1 MNNYGLILKQL
12 RQINGYTLKTAAQA
26 VGKSVGWFS
35 EVENNRGLSKLRPEE
50 FERIVKLFGGD
61 KHRELFKTWVAVE
74 RNKDKTDHSLDGPV
88 LKYIRERKMLTLDQA
103 SKLVGLSRGY
113 LTNIEN
119 GHKLIKF
126 ELRNRIMIAYG
137 YSPSSFKNL
146 STDEKRSKAVPVRYK
161 IDALLNQFEEPDLL
175 TLFDFIKREIAIRPR
190 RSRKAFVDQ
199 LASQQT
205 K

>member
-35 EVENNRGLSKLRPEE
+35 EVENTRGLSRLRPEE

-74 RNKDKTDHSLDGPV
+74 RNKNKTDHSLDGPV
-88 LKYIRERKMLTLDQA
+88 LKYIRERKSLTLDQA

-113 LTNIEN
+113 LTNLEN
-119 GHKLIKF
+119 GRKLIKF

-161 IDALLNQFEEPDLL
+161 IDALLNQFEESDLF
-175 TLFDFIKREIAIRPR
+175 TFFDFIENEMAIRPR
-190 RSRKAFVDQ
+190 KSRTAFVDEISNNQ
-199 LASQQT
+199 N

>member
-12 RQINGYTLKTAAQA
+12 RQINGYTLKTASKA

-35 EVENNRGLSKLRPEE
+35 EVENTRGLSKLRPEE

-74 RNKDKTDHSLDGPV
+74 RNKGKTDHSLDGPV
-88 LKYIRERKMLTLDQA
+88 LKYIRERKGLTLDQA

-119 GHKLIKF
+119 GRKLVKF

-161 IDALLNQFEEPDLL
+161 IDALLNQFEESDLL
-175 TLFDFIKREIAIRPR
+175 TLFEFIQREIAIRPR
-190 RSRKAFVDQ
+190 KSRTAFVDQ
-199 LASQQT
+199 IASQQT